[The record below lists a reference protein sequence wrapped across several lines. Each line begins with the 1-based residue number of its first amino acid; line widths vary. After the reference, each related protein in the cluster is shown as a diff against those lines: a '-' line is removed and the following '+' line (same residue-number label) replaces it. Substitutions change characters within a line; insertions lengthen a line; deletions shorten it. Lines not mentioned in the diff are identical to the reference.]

1 MSSSWLE
8 KVVMASF
15 LCHLEQS
22 GQLAVS
28 EWHVSPGVT
37 AEGTDTVA
45 QGGKRLVDRSELL
58 DPLLTHCR
66 MCSPLFG
73 PGKID
78 EVEFGPTRDAFRV
91 GILWGLRD
99 LTTQGALRTR
109 TKGTRRGPR
118 GATII

>member
-1 MSSSWLE
+1 
-8 KVVMASF
+8 MASF

-99 LTTQGALRTR
+99 LRHKVPSERGQKGRGGAQGELPSSER
-109 TKGTRRGPR
+109 
-118 GATII
+118 